1 MLAIDCLVGGLLLSS
16 IGVNILALGSF
27 WVTPSLRT
35 TANRFVINLLIVNL
49 VCCIILGPSLLLNA
63 FTSQTG
69 QPATPLPEPE
79 MSHVPP
85 THIYLVEPS
94 EYGATA
100 GDDTAAGTPT
110 TLVFR
115 ESTAITAPLATVA
128 RTVANRTRIIVK
140 CGIKNGTMGSDDG
153 RPGGNNCDKLT
164 EGVEGEPDRPVE
176 STEGVREEESD
187 GPSIRPSPVGHGEGD
202 GELHAKL
209 TLTKIRCWGLD
220 LVVALGALSVLLV
233 VGDTWCAITDPLR
246 YHSRISELK
255 AWTFII
261 ATWVLGIAFGIASG
275 FRGDQKTVTLF
286 KNRLTAEEV
295 AAIESSQ
302 WARNASGGGG
312 GGGGGGAWSDP
323 VAGDGFIHQLNISE
337 DLYNTIFSYTYFVI
351 VILIPFA
358 LVCGMYWRIF
368 SEARESGQRMRQNGS
383 SPLLQSALNLVS
395 SQKQAEKQQML
406 EQQQQHQ
413 QHQPHPLPSIAERPC
428 SEKLA
433 DGEGLTMK
441 IDKQIHYEDET
452 ITISSIPHHHHRD
465 SCLKP
470 LLQQSPAPSPTHKA
484 TAQQQQQQHHHHHE
498 PDRPDRSQV
507 VQIAT
512 PTPTAVLPPSVLK
525 SPLKHDRNHNSI
537 LMSLPPLESSTSGPI
552 PTHPPVAMSNGLGK
566 VRRNHSAGRLVSFS
580 EDRPEL
586 APAGLRQVHSTPNF
600 RKYSAGEFEQQLGNH
615 HILSL
620 PAVHVPPKA
629 LSYMTSIRHRL
640 SNASSLFKYR
650 EESRAA
656 RISILVIIMFLVS
669 YLPYGILVLMQGHVD
684 LIIVSDQALL
694 AIFTVVIANLSSPF
708 IFAYRNKRVRRG
720 VKRLLGIDR
729 KTNERLQKLTTSNTH
744 FNNHPQQQQQQ
755 QQQQLQH
762 QQQFSGDS
770 VGHGNYGANLALA
783 TADGQLGPVGGG
795 GGDGNGNTVID
806 SCLHEVIVPGSE
818 QLVVAA
824 TAQKPHKVRIAGS
837 SSSSG
842 RSRSRSSSPGASR
855 GLTRSGSSC
864 KYLTPNHAAAVAVA
878 NGYIVEFER
887 YPSDELNSLC
897 IQKKSIL
904 KRVCDSSRKWGCN
917 FATNSCTSNDE
928 QTEV

>member
-16 IGVNILALGSF
+16 IGVNILALGAF

-63 FTSQTG
+63 FTG
-69 QPATPLPEPE
+69 KAAVPTPLPTAELPAAAATPILYEP
-79 MSHVPP
+79 
-85 THIYLVEPS
+85 TTGG
-94 EYGATA
+94 EYGSPAY
-100 GDDTAAGTPT
+100 T
-110 TLVFR
+110 T
-115 ESTAITAPLATVA
+115 TTVA
-128 RTVANRTRIIVK
+128 LAYQQPSSTVAQPNRTRIVR
-140 CGIKNGTMGSDDG
+140 CFKNGTMGSGD
-153 RPGGNNCDKLT
+153 
-164 EGVEGEPDRPVE
+164 
-176 STEGVREEESD
+176 D
-187 GPSIRPSPVGHGEGD
+187 GPSNCDRQEEQNDEDEEETPFIRTSRIHPGSGVD
-202 GELHAKL
+202 ALHPNL

-255 AWTFII
+255 AWAFII
-261 ATWVLGIAFGIASG
+261 ASWALGIAFGIASG
-275 FRGDQKTVTLF
+275 FRGDQKYVTLF

-302 WARNASGGGG
+302 LARNQSGAGPGEGGL
-312 GGGGGGAWSDP
+312 P
-323 VAGDGFIHQLNISE
+323 AGDRFIQHLNISE
-337 DLYNTIFSYTYFVI
+337 DLYNTIFSYAYFVI

-358 LVCGMYWRIF
+358 LVCAMYWRIF

-395 SQKQAEKQQML
+395 AQKQCHAADKQSML
-406 EQQQQHQ
+406 EQQQQPTQ
-413 QHQPHPLPSIAERPC
+413 QLHQPIQPMPSIPERP
-428 SEKLA
+428 
-433 DGEGLTMK
+433 GESRGDCCDGLTMK

-452 ITISSIPHHHHRD
+452 ITISSIPHHHQPRD

-470 LLQQSPAPSPTHKA
+470 LLQQSPAPTPTHKPI
-484 TAQQQQQQHHHHHE
+484 QQLQPLDASLE
-498 PDRPDRSQV
+498 RPDRSPQV

-512 PTPTAVLPPSVLK
+512 PTSGVAASLPSVLK
-525 SPLKHDRNHNSI
+525 SPLRPDRNHNSI
-537 LMSLPPLESSTSGPI
+537 LMHQQLPAESSASGPI
-552 PTHPPVAMSNGLGK
+552 PTHSSPPPAASAGLGK
-566 VRRNHSAGRLVSFS
+566 VRRNHSAGRLVSFCQ
-580 EDRPEL
+580 EEPTEL
-586 APAGLRQVHSTPNF
+586 PVAGLRQVHSTPNF
-600 RKYSAGEFEQQLGNH
+600 QKYSGGEFESLGTH

-720 VKRLLGIDR
+720 VKRLLGIDK

-744 FNNHPQQQQQQ
+744 YNNHPPGQHQPQPQQQQ
-755 QQQQLQH
+755 
-762 QQQFSGDS
+762 
-770 VGHGNYGANLALA
+770 HGNYGANITLANA
-783 TADGQLGPVGGG
+783 VGQEEELP
-795 GGDGNGNTVID
+795 
-806 SCLHEVIVPGSE
+806 EVIAHKS
-818 QLVVAA
+818 A
-824 TAQKPHKVRIAGS
+824 HKVRIAGS
-837 SSSSG
+837 Q
-842 RSRSRSSSPGASR
+842 GAG
-855 GLTRSGSSC
+855 GLTRSNSSC

>member
-1 MLAIDCLVGGLLLSS
+1 MLAIDCLVGGLLLGSL
-16 IGVNILALGSF
+16 GVNTLALGAF
-27 WVTPSLRT
+27 WTTPSLRT

-49 VCCIILGPSLLLNA
+49 VCCFILGPSLFLNA
-63 FTSQTG
+63 FTGKT
-69 QPATPLPEPE
+69 PVPTPLPAAVELSP
-79 MSHVPP
+79 STPAAHYDP
-85 THIYLVEPS
+85 TGG
-94 EYGATA
+94 EYGTS
-100 GDDTAAGTPT
+100 TAAAAIVQRSDTVTPT
-110 TLVFR
+110 
-115 ESTAITAPLATVA
+115 SSQP
-128 RTVANRTRIIVK
+128 NRTRIVR
-140 CGIKNGTMGSDDG
+140 CPKNGTMGSVEDGGASNCDRTGDDG
-153 RPGGNNCDKLT
+153 GGGGGGGGGSRAD
-164 EGVEGEPDRPVE
+164 
-176 STEGVREEESD
+176 EEDET
-187 GPSIRPSPVGHGEGD
+187 PFIRTSPVHPGPTD
-202 GELHAKL
+202 ALHPNL

-255 AWTFII
+255 AWAFII
-261 ATWVLGIAFGIASG
+261 ASWALGIAFGIASG
-275 FRGDQKTVTLF
+275 FRGDQKYVTLF

-295 AAIESSQ
+295 AAIESSH
-302 WARNASGGGG
+302 WARNHTGTN
-312 GGGGGGAWSDP
+312 GAATGLPSTE
-323 VAGDGFIHQLNISE
+323 GFINHLNISE
-337 DLYNTIFSYTYFVI
+337 DLYNTIFSYAYFVI

-358 LVCGMYWRIF
+358 LVCAMYWRIF

-395 SQKQAEKQQML
+395 AQKHAAVEKQQML
-406 EQQQQHQ
+406 EQGQQQP
-413 QHQPHPLPSIAERPC
+413 PHPVIQPMPSIPERPG
-428 SEKLA
+428 EKG
-433 DGEGLTMK
+433 DCEGLTMK

-452 ITISSIPHHHHRD
+452 ITISSIPHHHHHQQRD

-470 LLQQSPAPSPTHKA
+470 LLQQSPVPTPTHKP
-484 TAQQQQQQHHHHHE
+484 TAQQQAQQLDVAL
-498 PDRPDRSQV
+498 DRPDRSPQV

-512 PTPTAVLPPSVLK
+512 PTSAAIAALPSVLK
-525 SPLKHDRNHNSI
+525 SPLRHDRNHNSI
-537 LMSLPPLESSTSGPI
+537 LMQQLPAESSASGPI
-552 PTHPPVAMSNGLGK
+552 PTHPGSPATGLGK

-580 EDRPEL
+580 QEEPSEV
-586 APAGLRQVHSTPNF
+586 PIGGLRQVHSTPNF
-600 RKYSAGEFEQQLGNH
+600 QKFSAAEFESLGTH

-720 VKRLLGIDR
+720 VKRLLGIDK

-744 FNNHPQQQQQQ
+744 FNNHPAVQQQQQ
-755 QQQQLQH
+755 H
-762 QQQFSGDS
+762 QQ
-770 VGHGNYGANLALA
+770 HLGNYGANITLANSV
-783 TADGQLGPVGGG
+783 GQEDEVPEGVTGGG
-795 GGDGNGNTVID
+795 HK
-806 SCLHEVIVPGSE
+806 SS
-818 QLVVAA
+818 
-824 TAQKPHKVRIAGS
+824 HKVRIAGAA
-837 SSSSG
+837 G
-842 RSRSRSSSPGASR
+842 PVVGG
-855 GLTRSGSSC
+855 GLTRSNSSC

>member
-16 IGVNILALGSF
+16 IGVNILALGAF

-63 FTSQTG
+63 FTSKATSVGGSPAIPTSTARWAEG
-69 QPATPLPEPE
+69 QETAA
-79 MSHVPP
+79 P
-85 THIYLVEPS
+85 TAVYYVDAVSDGTTVLFQR
-94 EYGATA
+94 
-100 GDDTAAGTPT
+100 AGTPEDP
-110 TLVFR
+110 VPS
-115 ESTAITAPLATVA
+115 STVTVA
-128 RTVANRTRIIVK
+128 VNRTRAAVR
-140 CGIKNGTMGSDDG
+140 CIKNGTMEGAGGS
-153 RPGGNNCDKLT
+153 NCDS
-164 EGVEGEPDRPVE
+164 ERPVGA
-176 STEGVREEESD
+176 SGEGDSEET
-187 GPSIRPSPVGHGEGD
+187 PFIQTSPVGGGHGD
-202 GELHAKL
+202 ALHAEL

-255 AWTFII
+255 AWGFII

-275 FRGDQKTVTLF
+275 FRGDQKNVTLF

-295 AAIESSQ
+295 AAIESSH
-302 WARNASGGGG
+302 WAHNQSGGASAAIGE
-312 GGGGGGAWSDP
+312 
-323 VAGDGFIHQLNISE
+323 GFIHHLNISE
-337 DLYNTIFSYTYFVI
+337 DLYNTIFSYAYFVI
-351 VILIPFA
+351 VILVPFA
-358 LVCGMYWRIF
+358 LVCAMYWRIF

-383 SPLLQSALNLVS
+383 SPLLQSALNLAS
-395 SQKQAEKQQML
+395 AQKHAAIEQQ
-406 EQQQQHQ
+406 EQQQQKV
-413 QHQPHPLPSIAERPC
+413 QPMPSIPEKSC
-428 SEKLA
+428 EKLA
-433 DGEGLTMK
+433 AAEGEGLTMK

-452 ITISSIPHHHHRD
+452 ITISSIPHHHHHHHRD

-470 LLQQSPAPSPTHKA
+470 LLQPTPGTTPTHKPSHA
-484 TAQQQQQQHHHHHE
+484 HHE
-498 PDRPDRSQV
+498 PDRPDRAQV

-512 PTPTAVLPPSVLK
+512 PSSTVPPPLPPSVLK

-537 LMSLPPLESSTSGPI
+537 LMALPPEGTVSGPI
-552 PTHPPVAMSNGLGK
+552 PTVGPAEGTVSLQGTPSRQGSGLGR
-566 VRRNHSAGRLVSFS
+566 VRRNHSAGRLVSFH
-580 EDRPEL
+580 EQQPEV
-586 APAGLRQVHSTPNF
+586 PAVGLRQVHSTPNF
-600 RKYSAGEFEQQLGNH
+600 QKYSAGEFESLGNH

-720 VKRLLGIDR
+720 VKRLLGIDK
-729 KTNERLQKLTTSNTH
+729 KTNERLQKLTSSNTH
-744 FNNHPQQQQQQ
+744 FNNHPNQGQGAGQGQQQQQ
-755 QQQQLQH
+755 
-762 QQQFSGDS
+762 
-770 VGHGNYGANLALA
+770 GNYEANITLAGAA
-783 TADGQLGPVGGG
+783 
-795 GGDGNGNTVID
+795 
-806 SCLHEVIVPGSE
+806 GSE
-818 QLVVAA
+818 GLAAAVDSGLDEVVSEVAH
-824 TAQKPHKVRIAGS
+824 KSHKVRIAGPA
-837 SSSSG
+837 G
-842 RSRSRSSSPGASR
+842 LARSN
-855 GLTRSGSSC
+855 SSC

-897 IQKKSIL
+897 LQKKSIL

-917 FATNSCTSNDE
+917 FASNSCTSNDE

>member
-16 IGVNILALGSF
+16 IGVNILALGAF

-63 FTSQTG
+63 FTSK
-69 QPATPLPEPE
+69 
-79 MSHVPP
+79 
-85 THIYLVEPS
+85 
-94 EYGATA
+94 
-100 GDDTAAGTPT
+100 AAGPSVALQAT
-110 TLVFR
+110 
-115 ESTAITAPLATVA
+115 STARWSDGDTPAPTSVYYVGASDGTVSDGTTVLFQRDGAPQDTVA
-128 RTVANRTRIIVK
+128 SSTTVPSRGPTVNRTRPVK
-140 CGIKNGTMGSDDG
+140 CTKNGTMGSAEIGVDG
-153 RPGGNNCDKLT
+153 NGGSNCDSERT
-164 EGVEGEPDRPVE
+164 GAA
-176 STEGVREEESD
+176 ESD
-187 GPSIRPSPVGHGEGD
+187 SEETPFIKTSPIGGAHGD
-202 GELHAKL
+202 ALHAEL

-255 AWTFII
+255 AWGFII

-275 FRGDQKTVTLF
+275 FRGDQKYVTLF

-295 AAIESSQ
+295 AAIESSH
-302 WARNASGGGG
+302 WAHNQSGGATAAIGE
-312 GGGGGGAWSDP
+312 A
-323 VAGDGFIHQLNISE
+323 FIHHLNISE
-337 DLYNTIFSYTYFVI
+337 DLYNTIFSYAYFVI
-351 VILIPFA
+351 VILVPFA
-358 LVCGMYWRIF
+358 LVCAMYWRIF

-383 SPLLQSALNLVS
+383 SPLLQSALNLAS
-395 SQKQAEKQQML
+395 AQKQAAAEKQL
-406 EQQQQHQ
+406 AIEQQQQQ
-413 QHQPHPLPSIAERPC
+413 QQLLLQVQPLPSIPEKPC
-428 SEKLA
+428 EKAAA

-452 ITISSIPHHHHRD
+452 ITISSIPHHHRD

-470 LLQQSPAPSPTHKA
+470 LLQPTPGTTPTHKPPHA
-484 TAQQQQQQHHHHHE
+484 HHE
-498 PDRPDRSQV
+498 PDRPDRAQV

-512 PTPTAVLPPSVLK
+512 PTSVVPPMPPSVLK
-525 SPLKHDRNHNSI
+525 SPLKQDRNHNST
-537 LMSLPPLESSTSGPI
+537 LMALPLEGTVSGPI
-552 PTHPPVAMSNGLGK
+552 PTGLCERAASLEDTPCKKESTMGR
-566 VRRNHSAGRLVSFS
+566 VRRNHSAGRLVSFH
-580 EDRPEL
+580 EQQPEL
-586 APAGLRQVHSTPNF
+586 PVAGLRQVHSTPNF
-600 RKYSAGEFEQQLGNH
+600 QKYSAGEFESLGNH

-720 VKRLLGIDR
+720 VKRLLGIDK

-744 FNNHPQQQQQQ
+744 FNNHPAQGQQQPTSGQQ
-755 QQQQLQH
+755 
-762 QQQFSGDS
+762 
-770 VGHGNYGANLALA
+770 GNYGANITLAG
-783 TADGQLGPVGGG
+783 TAGSEGLSAVEDSGLEEVVSEVNGGG
-795 GGDGNGNTVID
+795 GNCHK
-806 SCLHEVIVPGSE
+806 S
-818 QLVVAA
+818 
-824 TAQKPHKVRIAGS
+824 HKVRIAGP
-837 SSSSG
+837 G
-842 RSRSRSSSPGASR
+842 GVGLARSN
-855 GLTRSGSSC
+855 SSC

>member
-16 IGVNILALGSF
+16 IGVNILALGAF

-63 FTSQTG
+63 FTAKAPS
-69 QPATPLPEPE
+69 AARVELF
-79 MSHVPP
+79 VPS
-85 THIYLVEPS
+85 TAVSFSALGGTS
-94 EYGATA
+94 ETSVDPVAVAATA
-100 GDDTAAGTPT
+100 ASQP
-110 TLVFR
+110 
-115 ESTAITAPLATVA
+115 
-128 RTVANRTRIIVK
+128 NRTRIVR
-140 CGIKNGTMGSDDG
+140 CPKNGTLD
-153 RPGGNNCDKLT
+153 PTLNCD
-164 EGVEGEPDRPVE
+164 GSPSSEPEV
-176 STEGVREEESD
+176 D
-187 GPSIRPSPVGHGEGD
+187 GPTSSDETDSTPFIRTSPVHPN
-202 GELHAKL
+202 L

-255 AWTFII
+255 AWAFII
-261 ATWVLGIAFGIASG
+261 ASWVLGIAFGIASG
-275 FRGDQKTVTLF
+275 FRGDQKYVTLF
-286 KNRLTAEEV
+286 KNRLTAEEL
-295 AAIESSQ
+295 AAIESSH
-302 WARNASGGGG
+302 WAADVNRSAAATAVGQPGSVS
-312 GGGGGGAWSDP
+312 ATE
-323 VAGDGFIHQLNISE
+323 GFIHHLNISE
-337 DLYNTIFSYTYFVI
+337 DLYNTIFSYAYFVI

-358 LVCGMYWRIF
+358 LVCAMYWRIF

-395 SQKQAEKQQML
+395 AQKQAAAEKQLMIDA
-406 EQQQQHQ
+406 HQ
-413 QHQPHPLPSIAERPC
+413 QPTQGSQIQPLPSIPERPAA
-428 SEKLA
+428 EKPSST
-433 DGEGLTMK
+433 DCEGLTMK

-452 ITISSIPHHHHRD
+452 ITISSIPHHHHHHHHQHQRD

-470 LLQQSPAPSPTHKA
+470 LLQQSPAPTPTHKPTGNA
-484 TAQQQQQQHHHHHE
+484 HTETPA
-498 PDRPDRSQV
+498 
-507 VQIAT
+507 VQLA
-512 PTPTAVLPPSVLK
+512 SVLK
-525 SPLKHDRNHNSI
+525 SPLRQDRNHNSI
-537 LMSLPPLESSTSGPI
+537 LLPHLPPEGTASGPL
-552 PTHPPVAMSNGLGK
+552 PTTDATVDRPAPDRPAGSSGGLGK
-566 VRRNHSAGRLVSFS
+566 VRRNQSAGRLVSFCQD
-580 EDRPEL
+580 EPTADMLPV
-586 APAGLRQVHSTPNF
+586 AGTLRQVHSTPNF
-600 RKYSAGEFEQQLGNH
+600 RRYSAAEFESLGPH

-720 VKRLLGIDR
+720 VRRLLGIDR

-744 FNNHPQQQQQQ
+744 FNNHPTVP
-755 QQQQLQH
+755 QH
-762 QQQFSGDS
+762 QQHPQHLHQLS
-770 VGHGNYGANLALA
+770 NYGANITLAS
-783 TADGQLGPVGGG
+783 DGLGSD
-795 GGDGNGNTVID
+795 GDTP
-806 SCLHEVIVPGSE
+806 EMVPHKS
-818 QLVVAA
+818 
-824 TAQKPHKVRIAGS
+824 HKVRIAG
-837 SSSSG
+837 G
-842 RSRSRSSSPGASR
+842 DG
-855 GLTRSGSSC
+855 GLARTGGGSC

>member
-16 IGVNILALGSF
+16 IGVNILALGAF

-63 FTSQTG
+63 FTSTNS
-69 QPATPLPEPE
+69 PAATTVSMATPSTVYQLAGTEVGVAPTAYF
-79 MSHVPP
+79 MDPP
-85 THIYLVEPS
+85 TSGEAGAQ
-94 EYGATA
+94 EGAAGATS
-100 GDDTAAGTPT
+100 T
-110 TLVFR
+110 TVQFR
-115 ESTAITAPLATVA
+115 ETATKPS
-128 RTVANRTRIIVK
+128 NRTGRNQVK
-140 CGIKNGTMGSDDG
+140 CIKNGTMGGADDG
-153 RPGGNNCDKLT
+153 TNNCDRT
-164 EGVEGEPDRPVE
+164 GASE
-176 STEGVREEESD
+176 SPEAEESGEE
-187 GPSIRPSPVGHGEGD
+187 GPYVRPSPVGRD
-202 GELHAKL
+202 GELHATL

-255 AWTFII
+255 AWTLII
-261 ATWVLGIAFGIASG
+261 GSWVLGIAFGIASG
-275 FRGDQKTVTLF
+275 FRGDQKHVTLF

-295 AAIESSQ
+295 AAIESSH
-302 WARNASGGGG
+302 WARNGSGTVGWGEPG
-312 GGGGGGAWSDP
+312 T
-323 VAGDGFIHQLNISE
+323 GDGFINQLHISE
-337 DLYNTIFSYTYFVI
+337 DLYNTIFSYAYFVI
-351 VILIPFA
+351 VILVPFA

-395 SQKQAEKQQML
+395 SQKHALAEKQLML
-406 EQQQQHQ
+406 EQQQQQ
-413 QHQPHPLPSIAERPC
+413 QPQQPPQLQPLPVIAER
-428 SEKLA
+428 SVEKSA
-433 DGEGLTMK
+433 DGEGLTMR

-452 ITISSIPHHHHRD
+452 ITVSSIPHHHHHHHQHRD

-470 LLQQSPAPSPTHKA
+470 LLQPSPGPTPTHKS
-484 TAQQQQQQHHHHHE
+484 THHE
-498 PDRPDRSQV
+498 PDRPDGRSQV

-512 PTPTAVLPPSVLK
+512 PTALLPSVLK

-537 LMSLPPLESSTSGPI
+537 LMSLPPLDSAASGPI
-552 PTHPPVAMSNGLGK
+552 PTCPSDLPETPADFGK
-566 VRRNHSAGRLVSFS
+566 VRRNHSAGRLVSFC
-580 EDRPEL
+580 EDQPEL
-586 APAGLRQVHSTPNF
+586 APVGLRQVHSTPNF
-600 RKYSAGEFEQQLGNH
+600 QKYGAGAEFEQLGQH

-720 VKRLLGIDR
+720 VRRLLGIDK
-729 KTNERLQKLTTSNTH
+729 KTNERLQKLTSSNTH
-744 FNNHPQQQQQQ
+744 FNNHPQSQLQQQQHRESEQ
-755 QQQQLQH
+755 SLQRLPSCTAIGALQH
-762 QQQFSGDS
+762 HDH
-770 VGHGNYGANLALA
+770 GHALEQGNYEANITLANVVDDAVSCDGA
-783 TADGQLGPVGGG
+783 
-795 GGDGNGNTVID
+795 
-806 SCLHEVIVPGSE
+806 
-818 QLVVAA
+818 
-824 TAQKPHKVRIAGS
+824 AQKAHKVRIAGS
-837 SSSSG
+837 SGGGGS
-842 RSRSRSSSPGASR
+842 
-855 GLTRSGSSC
+855 LTRSGSSC

-878 NGYIVEFER
+878 NGFIVEFER

-917 FATNSCTSNDE
+917 FATNSCTSNGDE

>member
-63 FTSQTG
+63 FTSQT
-69 QPATPLPEPE
+69 QAPLVTPLPEPE

-85 THIYLVEPS
+85 THIYLLSEPSSPS
-94 EYGATA
+94 EYAPGAT
-100 GDDTAAGTPT
+100 DGTPT

-115 ESTAITAPLATVA
+115 ESTDGMAVVATA
-128 RTVANRTRIIVK
+128 RTAATNRTRIVVK
-140 CGIKNGTMGSDDG
+140 CGVKNGTMGGSDG
-153 RPGGNNCDKLT
+153 PGPASNCDKLT
-164 EGVEGEPDRPVE
+164 EVEGEQDGEGP
-176 STEGVREEESD
+176 TEGLKEEEASD
-187 GPSIRPSPVGHGEGD
+187 GPSIRPSPVGHGEED
-202 GELHAKL
+202 ELHAKL

-302 WARNASGGGG
+302 WARNASGAGGG
-312 GGGGGGAWSDP
+312 GGSGGSWSDP
-323 VAGDGFIHQLNISE
+323 AASDGFIHQLNISE

-406 EQQQQHQ
+406 EQQQQQPHQ
-413 QHQPHPLPSIAERPC
+413 QPPHPLPSIAERPC

-452 ITISSIPHHHHRD
+452 ITISSIPHHHHHHHHHHRD

-484 TAQQQQQQHHHHHE
+484 IGQHHE

-512 PTPTAVLPPSVLK
+512 PTSAVLPPSVLK

-552 PTHPPVAMSNGLGK
+552 PTHPPVAMAMAGLGK

-586 APAGLRQVHSTPNF
+586 PPVGLRQVHSTPNF
-600 RKYSAGEFEQQLGNH
+600 RKYSGGEFEQQLGNH

-744 FNNHPQQQQQQ
+744 FNNHPQQQQL
-755 QQQQLQH
+755 QL
-762 QQQFSGDS
+762 QQQFSGDSS

-783 TADGQLGPVGGG
+783 TAADGQLGPVGGDAVG
-795 GGDGNGNTVID
+795 SNTVID
-806 SCLHEVIVPGSE
+806 SCLHEVVVPGSE
-818 QLVVAA
+818 QQLVAGS
-824 TAQKPHKVRIAGS
+824 AQKPHKVRIAGS
-837 SSSSG
+837 SG
-842 RSRSRSSSPGASR
+842 SRSSSPGAR

>member
-16 IGVNILALGSF
+16 IGVNILALGAF

-63 FTSQTG
+63 FTG
-69 QPATPLPEPE
+69 KAPRPTPLPSPGRPDFDAIGLGEHG
-79 MSHVPP
+79 SVASTTSASSTVALFQHLQGDATSP
-85 THIYLVEPS
+85 TVS
-94 EYGATA
+94 Q
-100 GDDTAAGTPT
+100 PT
-110 TLVFR
+110 T
-115 ESTAITAPLATVA
+115 TTT
-128 RTVANRTRIIVK
+128 TTNRTRIVR
-140 CGIKNGTMGSDDG
+140 CPKNGTMGSADEG
-153 RPGGNNCDKLT
+153 PTNCDQQ
-164 EGVEGEPDRPVE
+164 EE
-176 STEGVREEESD
+176 SESGPEEEEETPFIRTSPIHP
-187 GPSIRPSPVGHGEGD
+187 GPGD
-202 GELHAKL
+202 ALHPNL

-255 AWTFII
+255 AWAFII
-261 ATWVLGIAFGIASG
+261 ASWALGIAFGIASG
-275 FRGDQKTVTLF
+275 FRGDQKYVTLF

-295 AAIESSQ
+295 AAIESSHL
-302 WARNASGGGG
+302 ARNQTVAGGGWPQLAYG
-312 GGGGGGAWSDP
+312 E
-323 VAGDGFIHQLNISE
+323 GFIHHLNISE
-337 DLYNTIFSYTYFVI
+337 DLYNTIFSYAYFVI

-358 LVCGMYWRIF
+358 LVCAMYWRIF

-395 SQKQAEKQQML
+395 AQRHGATAEKQAML
-406 EQQQQHQ
+406 AGEPAKQESHATIQ
-413 QHQPHPLPSIAERPC
+413 PLPCIPERPG
-428 SEKLA
+428 EK
-433 DGEGLTMK
+433 GECDGLTMK

-452 ITISSIPHHHHRD
+452 ITVSSIPHHHHHQQRD

-470 LLQQSPAPSPTHKA
+470 LLQHSPAPTPTHKP
-484 TAQQQQQQHHHHHE
+484 TQQQHDASLERHT
-498 PDRPDRSQV
+498 DRSAQV

-512 PTPTAVLPPSVLK
+512 PTSAAAASLPSVLK
-525 SPLKHDRNHNSI
+525 SPLRHDRNHNSI
-537 LMSLPPLESSTSGPI
+537 LMHQVPAESSASGPI
-552 PTHPPVAMSNGLGK
+552 PTQPDAASAPGASLGK

-580 EDRPEL
+580 QEEPSEVPL
-586 APAGLRQVHSTPNF
+586 GGLRQVHSTPNF
-600 RKYSAGEFEQQLGNH
+600 QKLCAGEFGESLGTH

-720 VKRLLGIDR
+720 VKRLLGIDK

-744 FNNHPQQQQQQ
+744 FNNHPPGQQQSQQQQ
-755 QQQQLQH
+755 H
-762 QQQFSGDS
+762 HHHHG
-770 VGHGNYGANLALA
+770 GNYGANITLANA
-783 TADGQLGPVGGG
+783 VGQELEELPEVSGGH
-795 GGDGNGNTVID
+795 N
-806 SCLHEVIVPGSE
+806 
-818 QLVVAA
+818 
-824 TAQKPHKVRIAGS
+824 KPSHKVRIAGS
-837 SSSSG
+837 AG
-842 RSRSRSSSPGASR
+842 GG
-855 GLTRSGSSC
+855 GLTRSNSSC

>member
-63 FTSQTG
+63 FTSQTTAAAV
-69 QPATPLPEPE
+69 PALPLGPAL
-79 MSHVPP
+79 SHQRPP

-94 EYGATA
+94 VEPSVATGAT
-100 GDDTAAGTPT
+100 DGTPT
-110 TLVFR
+110 ALVFR
-115 ESTAITAPLATVA
+115 ESSVVTVA
-128 RTVANRTRIIVK
+128 AARTATNRTGRINGVK
-140 CGIKNGTMGSDDG
+140 CGAKNGTMGSDDG
-153 RPGGNNCDKLT
+153 PGVNNCDQLT
-164 EGVEGEPDRPVE
+164 EVDGGEQEVPE
-176 STEGVREEESD
+176 ASEEDVSD
-187 GPSIRPSPVGHGEGD
+187 GPSIRPSPVGHGEED
-202 GELHAKL
+202 ELHGNKL

-302 WARNASGGGG
+302 WARNASGT
-312 GGGGGGAWSDP
+312 GGGADSWGDP
-323 VAGDGFIHQLNISE
+323 GAAGGDGFIQQLNISD

-395 SQKQAEKQQML
+395 SQRQAEKQQML
-406 EQQQQHQ
+406 EQQQQQQQQ
-413 QHQPHPLPSIAERPC
+413 QHLPPHPLPSIAERPC

-470 LLQQSPAPSPTHKA
+470 LLQQSPAPSPTHKSAA
-484 TAQQQQQQHHHHHE
+484 TERQQQHHE

-512 PTPTAVLPPSVLK
+512 PTSAVLPPSVLK

-537 LMSLPPLESSTSGPI
+537 LMSLPPLESSASGPI
-552 PTHPPVAMSNGLGK
+552 PTHPPVGNGFTGK

-580 EDRPEL
+580 EDRPE
-586 APAGLRQVHSTPNF
+586 PWPVAGLRQVHSTPNF

-615 HILSL
+615 NHILSL

-744 FNNHPQQQQQQ
+744 FNNHPHQQQQQQ
-755 QQQQLQH
+755 QQQQ
-762 QQQFSGDS
+762 QFSGSDS

-783 TADGQLGPVGGG
+783 TADGQLGPVGDAGSSSS
-795 GGDGNGNTVID
+795 TAID
-806 SCLHEVIVPGSE
+806 SSCLHEIVVPGSE
-818 QLVVAA
+818 LQVAGA
-824 TAQKPHKVRIAGS
+824 GAGAPQKPHKVRIAGS
-837 SSSSG
+837 G
-842 RSRSRSSSPGASR
+842 RSRSSSPGSTTR
-855 GLTRSGSSC
+855 GGLTRSGSSC

>member
-16 IGVNILALGSF
+16 IGVNILALGAF

-63 FTSQTG
+63 FTTTNSPAAAATG
-69 QPATPLPEPE
+69 VSVATPSTVYQLAGSDVGATPTAYF
-79 MSHVPP
+79 VDPP
-85 THIYLVEPS
+85 TSGEAGAQGGT
-94 EYGATA
+94 GATS
-100 GDDTAAGTPT
+100 T
-110 TLVFR
+110 TVQFR
-115 ESTAITAPLATVA
+115 ETATNPS
-128 RTVANRTRIIVK
+128 NRTGRNQVK
-140 CGIKNGTMGSDDG
+140 CTKNGTMGGADEG
-153 RPGGNNCDKLT
+153 ANNCDRA
-164 EGVEGEPDRPVE
+164 GASG
-176 STEGVREEESD
+176 SSEEEEEDESEE
-187 GPSIRPSPVGHGEGD
+187 GPYVRPSPVGRD
-202 GELHAKL
+202 GELHATL

-255 AWTFII
+255 AWTLII
-261 ATWVLGIAFGIASG
+261 GSWVLGIAFGIASG
-275 FRGDQKTVTLF
+275 FRGDQKHVTLF
-286 KNRLTAEEV
+286 KNRLTVEEV
-295 AAIESSQ
+295 AAIESSH
-302 WARNASGGGG
+302 WARNGSGTVGWGEPG
-312 GGGGGGAWSDP
+312 T
-323 VAGDGFIHQLNISE
+323 GDSGFINQLHISE
-337 DLYNTIFSYTYFVI
+337 DLYNTIFSYAYFVI
-351 VILIPFA
+351 VILVPFA

-395 SQKQAEKQQML
+395 SQKHALAEKQLML
-406 EQQQQHQ
+406 EQQQQQQQ
-413 QHQPHPLPSIAERPC
+413 QHPPQPLPVIAERAV
-428 SEKLA
+428 EKPV
-433 DGEGLTMK
+433 DGEGLTMR

-452 ITISSIPHHHHRD
+452 ITVSSIPHHHHHHHQHQHRD

-470 LLQQSPAPSPTHKA
+470 LLQPSPGPTPTHKS
-484 TAQQQQQQHHHHHE
+484 THHE
-498 PDRPDRSQV
+498 PDRPDGRSQV
-507 VQIAT
+507 VQIAAT
-512 PTPTAVLPPSVLK
+512 PTTGSAALLPPSVLK

-537 LMSLPPLESSTSGPI
+537 LMSLPPLDSAASGPI
-552 PTHPPVAMSNGLGK
+552 PTCASVLPGEAPADFGK
-566 VRRNHSAGRLVSFS
+566 VRRNHSAGRLVSFC
-580 EDRPEL
+580 EDQPEL
-586 APAGLRQVHSTPNF
+586 AAVGLRQVHSTPNF
-600 RKYSAGEFEQQLGNH
+600 QKYGAPEFEQLGQH

-694 AIFTVVIANLSSPF
+694 AIVTVVIANLSSPF

-720 VKRLLGIDR
+720 VRRLLGIDK
-729 KTNERLQKLTTSNTH
+729 KTNERLQKLTSSNTH
-744 FNNHPQQQQQQ
+744 FNNHPQS
-755 QQQQLQH
+755 QLQQH
-762 QQQFSGDS
+762 RESEQSLQQHPSCAALQHHHDHG
-770 VGHGNYGANLALA
+770 VLEQGNYEANITLANVVGDGASC
-783 TADGQLGPVGGG
+783 DGGG
-795 GGDGNGNTVID
+795 
-806 SCLHEVIVPGSE
+806 
-818 QLVVAA
+818 
-824 TAQKPHKVRIAGS
+824 QKAHKVRIAGPAGGGGS
-837 SSSSG
+837 
-842 RSRSRSSSPGASR
+842 
-855 GLTRSGSSC
+855 LTRSGSSC

-878 NGYIVEFER
+878 NGFIVEFER

-917 FATNSCTSNDE
+917 FATNSCTSNGDE

>member
-1 MLAIDCLVGGLLLSS
+1 MLAIDCLVGGLLLGSL
-16 IGVNILALGSF
+16 GVNTLALGAF
-27 WVTPSLRT
+27 WTTPSLRT

-49 VCCIILGPSLLLNA
+49 VCCFILGPSLFLNA
-63 FTSQTG
+63 FTG
-69 QPATPLPEPE
+69 KTPLPTPLPAAGE
-79 MSHVPP
+79 
-85 THIYLVEPS
+85 LPS
-94 EYGATA
+94 TPAAHYDAAGGEYGT
-100 GDDTAAGTPT
+100 GTT
-110 TLVFR
+110 
-115 ESTAITAPLATVA
+115 TVA
-128 RTVANRTRIIVK
+128 QFHRADAPAPTIAQPNRTRIVR
-140 CGIKNGTMGSDDG
+140 CSKNGTMGTAEDGASNCDRTGDGDDG
-153 RPGGNNCDKLT
+153 GGT
-164 EGVEGEPDRPVE
+164 PV
-176 STEGVREEESD
+176 VQEEET
-187 GPSIRPSPVGHGEGD
+187 PFIRTSPVHRGHD
-202 GELHAKL
+202 HALHPNL

-255 AWTFII
+255 AWAFII
-261 ATWVLGIAFGIASG
+261 ASWALGIAFGIASG
-275 FRGDQKTVTLF
+275 FRGDQKYVTLF

-295 AAIESSQ
+295 AAIESSH
-302 WARNASGGGG
+302 WARNQTGTNGASGLPNTE
-312 GGGGGGAWSDP
+312 S
-323 VAGDGFIHQLNISE
+323 FITHLNISE
-337 DLYNTIFSYTYFVI
+337 DLYNTIFSYAYFVI

-358 LVCGMYWRIF
+358 LVCAMYWRIF

-395 SQKQAEKQQML
+395 AQKHAAVEKQSML
-406 EQQQQHQ
+406 DQSQPQTQQHPVI
-413 QHQPHPLPSIAERPC
+413 QPMPSIPERPG
-428 SEKLA
+428 EKG
-433 DGEGLTMK
+433 DCDGLTMK

-452 ITISSIPHHHHRD
+452 ITISSIPHHHHHSQQRD

-470 LLQQSPAPSPTHKA
+470 LLQQSPAPTPTHKPTNPA
-484 TAQQQQQQHHHHHE
+484 HQQHDVSQ
-498 PDRPDRSQV
+498 DRPDRSPQV

-512 PTPTAVLPPSVLK
+512 PTSAAAAALPSVLK
-525 SPLKHDRNHNSI
+525 SPLRHDRNHNSI
-537 LMSLPPLESSTSGPI
+537 LMQQLPAESSASGPI
-552 PTHPPVAMSNGLGK
+552 PTHPPGSPAVGLGK

-580 EDRPEL
+580 QEDPSEI
-586 APAGLRQVHSTPNF
+586 PIGGLRQVHSTPNF
-600 RKYSAGEFEQQLGNH
+600 QKFSAAEFESLGTH

-720 VKRLLGIDR
+720 VKRLLGIDK

-744 FNNHPQQQQQQ
+744 FNNHPAVQQQQH
-755 QQQQLQH
+755 QL
-762 QQQFSGDS
+762 
-770 VGHGNYGANLALA
+770 GNYGANITLANA
-783 TADGQLGPVGGG
+783 VGPEDEVPEVVTGGASG
-795 GGDGNGNTVID
+795 HHK
-806 SCLHEVIVPGSE
+806 SS
-818 QLVVAA
+818 
-824 TAQKPHKVRIAGS
+824 HKVRIAGAGS
-837 SSSSG
+837 VG
-842 RSRSRSSSPGASR
+842 G
-855 GLTRSGSSC
+855 GLTRSNSSC

>member
-1 MLAIDCLVGGLLLSS
+1 MLAIDCLVGGLLLGSL
-16 IGVNILALGSF
+16 GVNTLALGAF
-27 WVTPSLRT
+27 WTTPSLRT

-49 VCCIILGPSLLLNA
+49 VCCFILGPSLFLNA
-63 FTSQTG
+63 FTGKT
-69 QPATPLPEPE
+69 PVPTPLPAPVDL
-79 MSHVPP
+79 SPSTPAAHYDP
-85 THIYLVEPS
+85 TGGD
-94 EYGATA
+94 YGSSSSSSS
-100 GDDTAAGTPT
+100 TAAVALLQRGESPTPA
-110 TLVFR
+110 
-115 ESTAITAPLATVA
+115 SAQP
-128 RTVANRTRIIVK
+128 NRTRIVR
-140 CGIKNGTMGSDDG
+140 CSKNGTMGSVEDGASNCDRTGDDG
-153 RPGGNNCDKLT
+153 TR
-164 EGVEGEPDRPVE
+164 EV
-176 STEGVREEESD
+176 SEEEEET
-187 GPSIRPSPVGHGEGD
+187 PFIRTSPVHPGQTD
-202 GELHAKL
+202 ALHPNL

-255 AWTFII
+255 AWAFII
-261 ATWVLGIAFGIASG
+261 ASWALGIAFGIASG
-275 FRGDQKTVTLF
+275 FRGDQKYVTLF

-295 AAIESSQ
+295 AAIESSH
-302 WARNASGGGG
+302 WARNHTGTSG
-312 GGGGGGAWSDP
+312 AA
-323 VAGDGFIHQLNISE
+323 AGLPNTEGFINHLNISE
-337 DLYNTIFSYTYFVI
+337 DLYNTIFSYAYFVI

-358 LVCGMYWRIF
+358 LVCAMYWRIF

-395 SQKQAEKQQML
+395 AQKHAAVEKQQML
-406 EQQQQHQ
+406 EQQQQQQ
-413 QHQPHPLPSIAERPC
+413 QHQQQQLPHPAIQPMPSIPERPGERGDC
-428 SEKLA
+428 
-433 DGEGLTMK
+433 EGLTMK

-452 ITISSIPHHHHRD
+452 ITISSIPHHHQQRD

-470 LLQQSPAPSPTHKA
+470 LLQQSPAPTPTHKP
-484 TAQQQQQQHHHHHE
+484 TPPPQQQLE
-498 PDRPDRSQV
+498 LSNERPDRSPQV

-512 PTPTAVLPPSVLK
+512 PTSAAIAALPSVLK
-525 SPLKHDRNHNSI
+525 SPLRHDRNHNSI
-537 LMSLPPLESSTSGPI
+537 LMQQLPAESSASGPI
-552 PTHPPVAMSNGLGK
+552 PTHPGSSPATGLGK

-580 EDRPEL
+580 QEEPSEL
-586 APAGLRQVHSTPNF
+586 PISGLRQVHSTPNF
-600 RKYSAGEFEQQLGNH
+600 QKFSAGEFESLGTH

-720 VKRLLGIDR
+720 VKRLLGIDK

-744 FNNHPQQQQQQ
+744 FNNHPAVQQQQQQ
-755 QQQQLQH
+755 QQHHL
-762 QQQFSGDS
+762 
-770 VGHGNYGANLALA
+770 GNYGANITLANA
-783 TADGQLGPVGGG
+783 VGQEDDVPEVVTGGHK
-795 GGDGNGNTVID
+795 
-806 SCLHEVIVPGSE
+806 SS
-818 QLVVAA
+818 
-824 TAQKPHKVRIAGS
+824 HKVRIAGAGS
-837 SSSSG
+837 VG
-842 RSRSRSSSPGASR
+842 G
-855 GLTRSGSSC
+855 GLTRSNSSC

>member
-1 MLAIDCLVGGLLLSS
+1 MLAIDCLVGGLLLGSL
-16 IGVNILALGSF
+16 GVNTLALGAF
-27 WVTPSLRT
+27 WTTPSLRT

-49 VCCIILGPSLLLNA
+49 VCCFILGPSLFLNA
-63 FTSQTG
+63 FTG
-69 QPATPLPEPE
+69 KTPLPTPLPAAAAE
-79 MSHVPP
+79 
-85 THIYLVEPS
+85 LPS
-94 EYGATA
+94 TTAAQYDTAGGEYGTSA
-100 GDDTAAGTPT
+100 
-110 TLVFR
+110 
-115 ESTAITAPLATVA
+115 ATVA
-128 RTVANRTRIIVK
+128 LFQRGDAPAPTIAQPNRTRIVR
-140 CGIKNGTMGSDDG
+140 CPKNGTMGSVEDG
-153 RPGGNNCDKLT
+153 GASNCDRT
-164 EGVEGEPDRPVE
+164 GDEGGGTPVE
-176 STEGVREEESD
+176 EEEET
-187 GPSIRPSPVGHGEGD
+187 PFIRTTPVHPGQNNA
-202 GELHAKL
+202 LHPNL

-255 AWTFII
+255 AWAFII
-261 ATWVLGIAFGIASG
+261 ASWALGIAFGIASG
-275 FRGDQKTVTLF
+275 FRGDQKYVTLF

-295 AAIESSQ
+295 AAIESSH
-302 WARNASGGGG
+302 WARNQTGTNGAASL
-312 GGGGGGAWSDP
+312 P
-323 VAGDGFIHQLNISE
+323 NTDGFINHLNISE
-337 DLYNTIFSYTYFVI
+337 DLYNTIFSYAYFVI

-358 LVCGMYWRIF
+358 LVCAMYWRIF

-395 SQKQAEKQQML
+395 AQKHAAAEKQLML
-406 EQQQQHQ
+406 EQAQQQPP
-413 QHQPHPLPSIAERPC
+413 QHPAIQPMPSIPERPG
-428 SEKLA
+428 EKA
-433 DGEGLTMK
+433 DCDGLTMK

-452 ITISSIPHHHHRD
+452 ITISSIPHHHHHQQRD

-470 LLQQSPAPSPTHKA
+470 LLQQSPAPTPTHKP
-484 TAQQQQQQHHHHHE
+484 TPSHQHD
-498 PDRPDRSQV
+498 PSLDRPDRSPQV

-512 PTPTAVLPPSVLK
+512 PTSAAVPAQPSVLK
-525 SPLKHDRNHNSI
+525 SPLRHDRNHNSI
-537 LMSLPPLESSTSGPI
+537 LMQQLPAESSASGPI
-552 PTHPPVAMSNGLGK
+552 PTHPGSPAPTGLGK

-580 EDRPEL
+580 QEEPSEI
-586 APAGLRQVHSTPNF
+586 PIGGLRQVHSTPNF
-600 RKYSAGEFEQQLGNH
+600 QKYSAGEFENLGTH

-720 VKRLLGIDR
+720 VKRLLGIDK

-744 FNNHPQQQQQQ
+744 FNNHPAVQQQQQQ
-755 QQQQLQH
+755 QQHL
-762 QQQFSGDS
+762 
-770 VGHGNYGANLALA
+770 GNYGANITMANA
-783 TADGQLGPVGGG
+783 VGPEDDVPEVVTGGG
-795 GGDGNGNTVID
+795 SGHK
-806 SCLHEVIVPGSE
+806 SS
-818 QLVVAA
+818 
-824 TAQKPHKVRIAGS
+824 HKVRIAGAGS
-837 SSSSG
+837 VG
-842 RSRSRSSSPGASR
+842 G
-855 GLTRSGSSC
+855 GLTRSNSSC

>member
-16 IGVNILALGSF
+16 IGVNILALGAF

-63 FTSQTG
+63 FTSKATTSVGGSPVAIPTSTVRWPEG
-69 QPATPLPEPE
+69 QDIPA
-79 MSHVPP
+79 P
-85 THIYLVEPS
+85 TSVYYVDAVSDGTTVLFQR
-94 EYGATA
+94 
-100 GDDTAAGTPT
+100 AGTPEDT
-110 TLVFR
+110 VPSA
-115 ESTAITAPLATVA
+115 STVTELAV
-128 RTVANRTRIIVK
+128 NRTRTVVR
-140 CGIKNGTMGSDDG
+140 CVKNGTMEGAGGS
-153 RPGGNNCDKLT
+153 NCDS
-164 EGVEGEPDRPVE
+164 ERPSVGEGE
-176 STEGVREEESD
+176 SEET
-187 GPSIRPSPVGHGEGD
+187 PFIQTSPIGSGHGD
-202 GELHAKL
+202 ALHAEL

-255 AWTFII
+255 AWGFII

-275 FRGDQKTVTLF
+275 FRGDQKNVTLF

-295 AAIESSQ
+295 AAIESSH
-302 WARNASGGGG
+302 WAHNQSGGGASAAIG
-312 GGGGGGAWSDP
+312 ER
-323 VAGDGFIHQLNISE
+323 FIHQLNISE
-337 DLYNTIFSYTYFVI
+337 DLYNTIFSYAYFVI
-351 VILIPFA
+351 VILVPFA
-358 LVCGMYWRIF
+358 LVCAMYWRIF

-383 SPLLQSALNLVS
+383 SPLLQSALNLAS
-395 SQKQAEKQQML
+395 AQKHAAAAMEQQ
-406 EQQQQHQ
+406 EQQQKV
-413 QHQPHPLPSIAERPC
+413 QPMPSIPEKPC
-428 SEKLA
+428 EKLA
-433 DGEGLTMK
+433 AAVASAEGEGLTMK

-470 LLQQSPAPSPTHKA
+470 LLQPTPGTTPTHKPSHA
-484 TAQQQQQQHHHHHE
+484 HHE
-498 PDRPDRSQV
+498 PDRPDRAQV

-512 PTPTAVLPPSVLK
+512 PSSTVPPPLPPSVLK

-537 LMSLPPLESSTSGPI
+537 LMALPPEGTVSGPI
-552 PTHPPVAMSNGLGK
+552 PTVGPAEGTVSLQGTPAKHGSGLGR
-566 VRRNHSAGRLVSFS
+566 VRRNHSAGRLVSFH
-580 EDRPEL
+580 EQQPEV
-586 APAGLRQVHSTPNF
+586 PAVGLRQVHSTPNF
-600 RKYSAGEFEQQLGNH
+600 QKYSAGEFESLGNH

-720 VKRLLGIDR
+720 VKRLLGIDK
-729 KTNERLQKLTTSNTH
+729 KTNERLQKLTSSNTH
-744 FNNHPQQQQQQ
+744 FNNHPNQGPGQGQGQG
-755 QQQQLQH
+755 QQLQQQSH
-762 QQQFSGDS
+762 QQ
-770 VGHGNYGANLALA
+770 GNYEANITLAGAA
-783 TADGQLGPVGGG
+783 
-795 GGDGNGNTVID
+795 
-806 SCLHEVIVPGSE
+806 GSE
-818 QLVVAA
+818 GLAAAAANDSGLDEVVSEVAH
-824 TAQKPHKVRIAGS
+824 KSHKVRIAAG
-837 SSSSG
+837 G
-842 RSRSRSSSPGASR
+842 LARSN
-855 GLTRSGSSC
+855 SSC

-897 IQKKSIL
+897 LQKKSIL

>member
-16 IGVNILALGSF
+16 IGVNILALGAF

-63 FTSQTG
+63 FTG
-69 QPATPLPEPE
+69 KAAVPTPLPAAELPAAAATPILYEP
-79 MSHVPP
+79 
-85 THIYLVEPS
+85 TTGG
-94 EYGATA
+94 EYGSPAY
-100 GDDTAAGTPT
+100 T
-110 TLVFR
+110 T
-115 ESTAITAPLATVA
+115 TTVA
-128 RTVANRTRIIVK
+128 LAYQQPSSTVAQPNRTRIVR
-140 CGIKNGTMGSDDG
+140 CSKNGTMGSGD
-153 RPGGNNCDKLT
+153 
-164 EGVEGEPDRPVE
+164 
-176 STEGVREEESD
+176 D
-187 GPSIRPSPVGHGEGD
+187 GPSNCDRQEEQNDEDEEETPFIRTSRIHPGPGVD
-202 GELHAKL
+202 ALHPNL

-255 AWTFII
+255 AWAFII
-261 ATWVLGIAFGIASG
+261 ASWALGIAFGIASG
-275 FRGDQKTVTLF
+275 FRGDQKYVTLF
-286 KNRLTAEEV
+286 KNRLTAEE
-295 AAIESSQ
+295 
-302 WARNASGGGG
+302 
-312 GGGGGGAWSDP
+312 
-323 VAGDGFIHQLNISE
+323 HLNISE
-337 DLYNTIFSYTYFVI
+337 DLYNTIFSYAYFVI

-358 LVCGMYWRIF
+358 LVCAMYWRIF

-395 SQKQAEKQQML
+395 AQKQCHA
-406 EQQQQHQ
+406 
-413 QHQPHPLPSIAERPC
+413 
-428 SEKLA
+428 A
-433 DGEGLTMK
+433 DK
-441 IDKQIHYEDET
+441 H
-452 ITISSIPHHHHRD
+452 SIPHHHQPRD

-470 LLQQSPAPSPTHKA
+470 LLQQSPAPTPTHKPI
-484 TAQQQQQQHHHHHE
+484 QQQQLDASLE
-498 PDRPDRSQV
+498 RPDRSPQV

-512 PTPTAVLPPSVLK
+512 PTSGVAASLPSVLK
-525 SPLKHDRNHNSI
+525 SPLRPDRNHNSI
-537 LMSLPPLESSTSGPI
+537 LMHQQLPAESSASGPI
-552 PTHPPVAMSNGLGK
+552 PTHSSPPPAASAGLGK
-566 VRRNHSAGRLVSFS
+566 VRRNHSAGRLVSFCQ
-580 EDRPEL
+580 EEPTEL
-586 APAGLRQVHSTPNF
+586 PVAGLRQVHSTPNF
-600 RKYSAGEFEQQLGNH
+600 QKYSGGEFESLGTH

-720 VKRLLGIDR
+720 VKRLLGIDK

-744 FNNHPQQQQQQ
+744 YNNHPPGQHQPQQQQQQ
-755 QQQQLQH
+755 
-762 QQQFSGDS
+762 
-770 VGHGNYGANLALA
+770 HGNYGANITLANA
-783 TADGQLGPVGGG
+783 VGQEEELP
-795 GGDGNGNTVID
+795 
-806 SCLHEVIVPGSE
+806 EVIAHKS
-818 QLVVAA
+818 A
-824 TAQKPHKVRIAGS
+824 HKVRIAGS
-837 SSSSG
+837 QG
-842 RSRSRSSSPGASR
+842 AGGLARSN
-855 GLTRSGSSC
+855 SSC